1 MKMKMWIFASTSDH
15 QHHPPDVFGFLWIFD
30 GVVPLVS
37 LHHRID
43 DQVAA
48 VAVDTSPTAGHNSA
62 LHQHRVPQPGSRPVP
77 KGDLHLLGGQHDVKV
92 LPVEQGH
99 RFFYGWIFRRN
110 REGVQIFKGLER
122 FHNLYL
128 MSARIMQE
136 SGMWE
141 VLPRTGAENAANEEE
156 KLGLKL

>member
-15 QHHPPDVFGFLWIFD
+15 QHQPPDVFGLLWIFD

-37 LHHRID
+37 LRHRID

-48 VAVDTSPTAGHNSA
+48 VAVDMSPLAGHNSA
-62 LHQHRVPQPGSRPVP
+62 LHHHHVPQPGSRPVA

-99 RFFYGWIFRRN
+99 DFIYGWIFRRN

-122 FHNLYL
+122 FPNLYL
-128 MSARIMQE
+128 KSARINRGCGRSYLAQ
-136 SGMWE
+136 GR
-141 VLPRTGAENAANEEE
+141 RTLQRKEGNSV
-156 KLGLKL
+156 